1 MLGLGFT
8 ETIVL
13 AGIILIVMGPEKF
26 PDVAKAIIRTV
37 RDVRGYFDEAQREI
51 TKEINPLKGELRQL
65 SKYKPD
71 EIIDHMTGAK
81 TTGEPTPVK
90 KSPVEDDAIDP
101 DLAEPGLTGYGAK
114 VPTPTPADAT
124 PDTPEGQSDTPDTTA
139 DQAHAQPY
147 QPYQYNPYPE
157 NDDELES
164 NTPESAPAP
173 TNQNQPAQEKDELDD
188 LNPPP
193 RLEG

>member
-13 AGIILIVMGPEKF
+13 AGIILVVMGPEKF

-37 RDVRGYFDEAQREI
+37 RDVRGYWDDAQREI

-71 EIIDHMTGAK
+71 EILEQMAGNK
-81 TTGEPTPVK
+81 TPGTPTPVK

-101 DLAEPGLTGYGAK
+101 ELAEPGLSGYGAK
-114 VPTPTPADAT
+114 VPDAQAAASEDAVESAPHAEPYQPQEYNPYAVVDEDDAGVSET
-124 PDTPEGQSDTPDTTA
+124 ETDTTA
-139 DQAHAQPY
+139 PQAA
-147 QPYQYNPYPE
+147 E
-157 NDDELES
+157 V
-164 NTPESAPAP
+164 
-173 TNQNQPAQEKDELDD
+173 EKDDLDD
-188 LNPPP
+188 LTPPP